1 MKKLNLII
9 ALALTILTL
18 KSKGQATYDWALNFG
33 GTVNVSTQQDDART
47 VKTDNSGNVYIGGTF
62 YGTTDFDPG
71 PGTQIRTSA
80 GSGDGYI
87 AKYDANGN
95 FLAVY
100 TFSNNLDCRLIA
112 IDIDNLGN
120 IVATGHFEGTV
131 DFDPTAG
138 FYGLSSPSGYD
149 FFVLK
154 LNANGTFAW
163 AVKIGA
169 ASVNDLGIAISADL
183 NNSVLVTGQFNG
195 TTDFDPGLGVT
206 NLTSTTGGDAY
217 LLKLSSAGVFS
228 WAINIGN
235 SPSSNDRG
243 LCIHC
248 DAIGNAIV
256 GGIFQGT
263 CDFDPSPAT
272 NTLVSTGIQ
281 SGFIAQYGSA
291 LGGFMFAKKFDGTG
305 ISTINDFNLNPS
317 GDIFVAGTFTGSI
330 DADPG
335 AGVSIIST
343 GTTVNTDLF
352 VVKLNASGNFVWANK
367 IGGAIDDGAT
377 GITSDASGVYFSG
390 FFSGIVDFDSGPG
403 TYTLNSNLAR
413 DFFIS
418 KIDLNG
424 GHIYS
429 YSAGDPTSNDIA
441 YAITTPSVNTIY
453 IAGSFFGSVDFN
465 PSPYAVNTLTS
476 NGGNDAFLLKLKS
489 CNQTPSLTASSTSIC
504 SGASTSLTATGS
516 NTVIWNTSA
525 TSSVI
530 VVTPTATTNYSVTA
544 NFTTGC
550 VGTSTI
556 DIQVANCTGVYEN
569 VNTPSEFLIYP
580 NPSNGVFYLNTQEF
594 GIYNIIN
601 TLGEI
606 VKTIEIREAA
616 TKLNLKDL
624 STGIYYFN
632 HKQTSKKIIIN

>member
-1 MKKLNLII
+1 MKKINLTVVISI
-9 ALALTILTL
+9 MLLALKI
-18 KSKGQATYDWALNFG
+18 KSQATYDWALNFG
-33 GTVNVSTQQDDART
+33 GTVNVSAQQDDART

-71 PGTQIRTSA
+71 PGIQSRTSA

-169 ASVNDLGIAISADL
+169 ASVNDLGLAISIDL
-183 NNSVLVTGQFNG
+183 NNSVLVTGQFNSS
-195 TTDFDPGLGVT
+195 TDFDPGLGVT
-206 NLTSTTGGDAY
+206 TLTATTGGDAY
-217 LLKLSSAGVFS
+217 ILKLSSTGVFS

-248 DAIGNAIV
+248 DAVGNAIV

-263 CDFDPSPAT
+263 CDFDPSAAT

-281 SGFIAQYGSA
+281 SGFLAKYGGA

-305 ISTINDFNLNPS
+305 VSTINDFNINPS
-317 GDIFVAGTFTGSI
+317 GDLYVAATFTGSI

-335 AGVSIIST
+335 AGVSIVST

-352 VVKLNASGNFVWANK
+352 VVKLNALGNFVWANK
-367 IGGAIDDGAT
+367 IGGTIDDGAT
-377 GITSDASGVYFSG
+377 GITSDASGVYFTG
-390 FFSGIVDFDSGPG
+390 FFSGTVDFDSGAG
-403 TYTLNSNLAR
+403 TYTLNSNVAR
-413 DFFIS
+413 DFFVS
-418 KIDLNG
+418 KLDLNG
-424 GHIYS
+424 GHVYS
-429 YSAGDPTSNDIA
+429 YSCGDATSNDIA
-441 YAITTPSVNTIY
+441 YALTTPSVNTIY
-453 IAGSFFGSVDFN
+453 IAGSFFGAVDFN
-465 PSPYAVNTLTS
+465 PSPYAINTLTS
-476 NGGNDAFLLKLKS
+476 YGGHDAFLLKLKM
-489 CNQTPSLTASSTSIC
+489 CTQAPVVTANTSTIC
-504 SGASTSLTATGS
+504 AGASASLTATGS
-516 NTVIWNTSA
+516 NTLLWNTSS

-530 VVTPTATTNYSVTA
+530 VVSPTITTNYSVTA

-550 VGTSTI
+550 VGTSTTA
-556 DIQVANCTGVYEN
+556 IQVVNCTGINEN
-569 VNTPSEFLIYP
+569 KNNQSVFSIYP
-580 NPSNGVFYLNTQEF
+580 NPNNGNF
-594 GIYNIIN
+594 IIN
-601 TLGEI
+601 TDTKGFYSILNMQGQV
-606 VKTIEIREAA
+606 VKTFEIKEF
-616 TKLNLKDL
+616 TTLLNVSELNP
-624 STGIYYFN
+624 GIYYLNFK
-632 HKQTSKKIIIN
+632 HSSKKIIIN

>member
-1 MKKLNLII
+1 MF
-9 ALALTILTL
+9 LALKI
-18 KSKGQATYDWALNFG
+18 KSQATYDWALNFG
-33 GTVNVSTQQDDART
+33 GTVNVSAQQDDART

-71 PGTQIRTSA
+71 PGIQSRTSA

-120 IVATGHFEGTV
+120 IAATGHFEGTV

-149 FFVLK
+149 FFVFK

-169 ASVNDLGIAISADL
+169 ASVNDLGLAISTDL
-183 NNSVLVTGQFNG
+183 NNSVLVTGQFNSS
-195 TTDFDPGLGVT
+195 TDFDPGLGVT
-206 NLTSTTGGDAY
+206 TLTATTGGDAY
-217 LLKLSSAGVFS
+217 ILKLSSNGVFS

-243 LCIHC
+243 ICIHC
-248 DAIGNAIV
+248 DAAGNAIV

-263 CDFDPSPAT
+263 CDFDPSAAT

-281 SGFIAQYGSA
+281 SGFLAQYGSA

-305 ISTINDFNLNPS
+305 ISTINDFNINPS
-317 GDIFVAGTFTGSI
+317 GEIYVAGTFTGNI

-335 AGVSIIST
+335 AGVSIVST
-343 GTTVNTDLF
+343 GTLVNTDLF
-352 VVKLNASGNFVWANK
+352 VIKLNPLGNFVWANK
-367 IGGAIDDGAT
+367 IGGTIDDGAT
-377 GITSDASGVYFSG
+377 SITSDASGVYFSG
-390 FFSGIVDFDSGPG
+390 FYSAIVDFDSGAG
-403 TYTLNSNLAR
+403 TYTLNSNSAR

-429 YSAGDPTSNDIA
+429 YSAGDATSNDIA
-441 YAITTPSVNTIY
+441 YAITTPSVNTIF
-453 IAGSFFGSVDFN
+453 IAGSFFGATDFN
-465 PSPYAVNTLTS
+465 PSPYAINTLTS
-476 NGGNDAFLLKLKS
+476 SGGHDAFLLKLKM
-489 CNQTPSLTASSTSIC
+489 CTQTPVVTANTPTIC
-504 SGASTSLTATGS
+504 TGANASLTATGS
-516 NTVIWNTSA
+516 NTLLWNTNSN
-525 TSSVI
+525 SSVI
-530 VVTPTATTNYSVTA
+530 VVSPTITTNYSVTA

-556 DIQVANCTGVYEN
+556 AIQVANCTGINEN
-569 VNTPSEFLIYP
+569 RNNQPELLIYP
-580 NPSNGVFYLNTQEF
+580 NPSNGSFTLCTEEF
-594 GIYNIIN
+594 GICKIIN
-601 TLGEI
+601 ALGEI
-606 VKTIEIREAA
+606 IKTIEIREVT
-616 TKLNLKDL
+616 TKLNLIGL
-624 STGIYYFN
+624 STGIYYLN